1 MDDNVEIKKRIYEF
15 LTIFKNK
22 IFIIYFAC
30 VPKK

>member
-1 MDDNVEIKKRIYEF
+1 MNDNVEIVKKMYEF